1 MDNHVLGPALRPS
14 PHNQP
19 HSQLAMCSQFKLSSI
34 YHRLSKLPQGSD
46 LGMSQL
52 TDLEAIL
59 SSHLNLNSPA
69 QRKKLRIVCV
79 SDTHNSSPLNG
90 QFKVPPGDVLIHAG
104 DMTNQGS
111 HSELQKAV
119 EWIGKCE
126 HEVKIV
132 IAGTCDHEP
141 MREIAI
147 LIF

>member
-1 MDNHVLGPALRPS
+1 MARLCTPS
-14 PHNQP
+14 PNNP

-34 YHRLSKLPQGSD
+34 YHRLSKPLQDSK
-46 LGMSQL
+46 LAMSEL
-52 TDLEAIL
+52 TELEAIL
-59 SSHLNLNSPA
+59 STHPNLTPNPSA
-69 QRKKLRIVCV
+69 QRKKLRVVCV

-111 HSELQKAV
+111 NSELRKAV

-132 IAGTCDHEP
+132 IAGTYD
-141 MREIAI
+141 
-147 LIF
+147 L

>member
-1 MDNHVLGPALRPS
+1 
-14 PHNQP
+14 
-19 HSQLAMCSQFKLSSI
+19 MCSQFKLSSV
-34 YHRLSKLPQGSD
+34 YHRLSNIPQKSD
-46 LGMSQL
+46 LAMSQL

-59 SSHLNLNSPA
+59 SSHLNLNPPA
-69 QRKKLRIVCV
+69 QKKKLRIVCV

-111 HSELQKAV
+111 HSELRKAV

-141 MREIAI
+141 M
-147 LIF
+147 